1 MSQET
6 ELIRRYFD
14 AFNRQDLEG
23 VMPCFGDDA
32 VIVGPDGSRSEGAA
46 EIRKAYAASFKAI
59 PDGKCVPRTLLG
71 ADGAGAVESI
81 FTGIKA
87 KTQEAEQT
95 RHTAE
100 PHSHAIEDTK
110 RRQNIPRSRQNP
122 GILRVLLVS

>member
-6 ELIRRYFD
+6 DLIRRYFD

-23 VMPCFGDDA
+23 VMSCFGDDA
-32 VIVGPDGSRSEGAA
+32 VIVGADGRRSEGAA

-71 ADGAGAVESI
+71 ADGAGAVESV

-87 KTQEAEQT
+87 KTQEAVRMVGVEVLEFRGDRISTIRDYHT
-95 RHTAE
+95 RE
-100 PHSHAIEDTK
+100 
-110 RRQNIPRSRQNP
+110 
-122 GILRVLLVS
+122 